1 MKTPRIVVIGSLN
14 TDMVIHGARI
24 PEPGETVLGGRF
36 LMNQGGKGANQAVA
50 AARLGADVSFV
61 GMVGRDVF
69 GDEAIASLE
78 REGIDAR
85 HVYQEGGE
93 STGVALIVVD
103 EAGENRISVASGA
116 NLALSP
122 REVLLAEPMIREADL
137 VMLQLEVPLD
147 TVIFAARLARK
158 HGVPVLLNPAPA
170 TALTSALLECV
181 DWITPNENE
190 AERLSGLSVHG
201 ESGALAAARKLL
213 FQGAR
218 HVIITRGAQGVLI
231 VDHRREE
238 TIPAVSVKVMDTTAA
253 GDAFNAG
260 LAYALARGE
269 SLRKAAHFGCRVA
282 ALAVQRAGAQAS
294 LPYAH
299 EVESFMAVG

>member
-50 AARLGADVSFV
+50 AARLGAEVSFV

-85 HVYQEGGE
+85 HVYQDGGE

-122 REVLLAEPMIREADL
+122 KEVLLAENMICEADL
-137 VMLQLEVPLD
+137 VMLQLEVPMD

-158 HGVPVLLNPAPA
+158 HGIPVLLNPAPA
-170 TALTSALLECV
+170 MALTRALLECV

-190 AERLSGLSVHG
+190 AERLSGLSVRG
-201 ESGALAAARKLL
+201 ESGALAAARQLL

-218 HVIITRGAQGVLI
+218 HVILTRGAQGVLI
-231 VDHRREE
+231 VDQRREE
-238 TIPAVSVKVMDTTAA
+238 TIPAVSVTVMDTTAA

-269 SLRKAAHFGCRVA
+269 SLRKAARFGCRVA